1 MNQMFSQAK
10 TFNQNLSGWDVSK
23 VENMRGMFN

>member
-1 MNQMFSQAK
+1 MGQMFGNAK
-10 TFNQNLSGWDVSK
+10 TFNQNLSSWDVSK